1 MEWHLDKKIID
12 FGFDDEDTIV
22 IDWND
27 GRRSAFDPYP
37 YMKGAMEKLLD
48 EDYLKLAYLTGYGRG
63 IAWPGNLDFGVQLLY
78 EASVTDSSETP
89 LPPRGPHMRW
99 SPEALIVRLKF
110 AEEARSWSIGAT
122 EPSASSTHGTMRTTT
137 TSKSSS
143 IRPTL
148 RKRASH
154 PSGMPSS
161 GPTANASM
169 PRRSTSA
176 RPSWASNPRRSIS
189 RAEPFA
195 SARSCALPL
204 APRRRVLPAG
214 RGFPRVGR
222 LGARERP

>member
-78 EASVTDSSETP
+78 EASVTDNSEAP

-110 AEEARSWSIGAT
+110 AEDGKILVDWSDGTVREFDAWNHANDDDIEKFVDPTYLAQARVT
-122 EPSASSTHGTMRTTT
+122 PER
-137 TSKSSS
+137 
-143 IRPTL
+143 
-148 RKRASH
+148 
-154 PSGMPSS
+154 MPSS

-195 SARSCALPL
+195 SATFCALPL
-204 APRRRVLPAG
+204 GPRRRALPAG
-214 RGFPRVGR
+214 RGFPRA
-222 LGARERP
+222 ARRRARARP

>member
-48 EDYLKLAYLTGYGRG
+48 EDYLKLAYLTGYGRS

-110 AEEARSWSIGAT
+110 AEDGKILVDWSDGTVREFDAWNHASDDDIEKFVDPTYLAQARVTPERDAIVW
-122 EPSASSTHGTMRTTT
+122 
-137 TSKSSS
+137 
-143 IRPTL
+143 
-148 RKRASH
+148 
-154 PSGMPSS
+154 
-161 GPTANASM
+161 PTANASM
-169 PRRSTSA
+169 PKRSTSA

-189 RAEPFA
+189 RGEPFA

-204 APRRRVLPAG
+204 APKRRALPAG

>member
-78 EASVTDSSETP
+78 EASVTDNSEAP

-110 AEEARSWSIGAT
+110 AEDGKILVDWSD
-122 EPSASSTHGTMRTTT
+122 GTVREFDAWNHATT

>member
-48 EDYLKLAYLTGYGRG
+48 EDYLKLAYLTGYGRS

-110 AEEARSWSIGAT
+110 AEDGKILVDWSDGTVREFWPDGERFDAKTLYERSAVVGF
-122 EPSASSTHGTMRTTT
+122 EPSAKHLARGA
-137 TSKSSS
+137 
-143 IRPTL
+143 L
-148 RKRASH
+148 R
-154 PSGMPSS
+154 
-161 GPTANASM
+161 
-169 PRRSTSA
+169 
-176 RPSWASNPRRSIS
+176 
-189 RAEPFA
+189 
-195 SARSCALPL
+195 
-204 APRRRVLPAG
+204 
-214 RGFPRVGR
+214 
-222 LGARERP
+222 

>member
-78 EASVTDSSETP
+78 EASVTDNSEAP

-99 SPEALIVRLKF
+99 TPEALIVRLKF
-110 AEEARSWSIGAT
+110 AEDGKILVDWSDGTVREFDAWNHASDDDIEKFVDPTYLAQARVTPERDAIVWPDGERFDAKTLYERSAVVGF
-122 EPSASSTHGTMRTTT
+122 EPSAKHLARGA
-137 TSKSSS
+137 
-143 IRPTL
+143 L
-148 RKRASH
+148 R
-154 PSGMPSS
+154 
-161 GPTANASM
+161 
-169 PRRSTSA
+169 
-176 RPSWASNPRRSIS
+176 
-189 RAEPFA
+189 
-195 SARSCALPL
+195 
-204 APRRRVLPAG
+204 
-214 RGFPRVGR
+214 
-222 LGARERP
+222 

>member
-48 EDYLKLAYLTGYGRG
+48 EDYLKLAYLTGYGRS

-110 AEEARSWSIGAT
+110 AEDGKILVDWSDGTVREFDAWNHASDDDIEKFVDPTYLAQARVT
-122 EPSASSTHGTMRTTT
+122 P
-137 TSKSSS
+137 
-143 IRPTL
+143 
-148 RKRASH
+148 
-154 PSGMPSS
+154 
-161 GPTANASM
+161 
-169 PRRSTSA
+169 
-176 RPSWASNPRRSIS
+176 
-189 RAEPFA
+189 
-195 SARSCALPL
+195 
-204 APRRRVLPAG
+204 
-214 RGFPRVGR
+214 
-222 LGARERP
+222 ERDAIVWPDG

>member
-78 EASVTDSSETP
+78 EASVTDNSEAP

-99 SPEALIVRLKF
+99 SP
-110 AEEARSWSIGAT
+110 
-122 EPSASSTHGTMRTTT
+122 
-137 TSKSSS
+137 
-143 IRPTL
+143 
-148 RKRASH
+148 
-154 PSGMPSS
+154 
-161 GPTANASM
+161 
-169 PRRSTSA
+169 
-176 RPSWASNPRRSIS
+176 
-189 RAEPFA
+189 
-195 SARSCALPL
+195 
-204 APRRRVLPAG
+204 
-214 RGFPRVGR
+214 
-222 LGARERP
+222 

>member
-78 EASVTDSSETP
+78 EASVTDNSEAP

-110 AEEARSWSIGAT
+110 AEDGKILVDWSDGTVREFDAWNHASDDEIG
-122 EPSASSTHGTMRTTT
+122 
-137 TSKSSS
+137 
-143 IRPTL
+143 
-148 RKRASH
+148 RAH
-154 PSGMPSS
+154 
-161 GPTANASM
+161 
-169 PRRSTSA
+169 
-176 RPSWASNPRRSIS
+176 
-189 RAEPFA
+189 
-195 SARSCALPL
+195 
-204 APRRRVLPAG
+204 V
-214 RGFPRVGR
+214 
-222 LGARERP
+222 